1 MSAALWPDRRSSP
14 EPSAEEP
21 LAATLDGVPIDLA
34 SPLSRGGKL
43 VPVRFVDPTG
53 REILEHSSAHL
64 VAKAVTEVIPEAR
77 PTHGPPTEE
86 GFFYDF
92 DVRPLNPDDRT
103 QIEAALRAAVK
114 AGDRF
119 ERVEMSRAE
128 AERLFAANPHKLGYL
143 KEVPDG
149 EPVSVYRTGTFVDLC
164 RGPHVPNTRW
174 LRGIHILGISA
185 VTADGTATGAPRQRI
200 RGIGFPTREGLD
212 KYLALRK
219 EAEARDHRGLG
230 TRLQMFSFVEEA
242 PGFPLW
248 HPNGMI
254 VVRELERFV
263 REHLTKA
270 GYGELRTPLMFAQ
283 SLYER
288 SGHWEHYRDNMF
300 LTEADGRTFGWKPMN
315 CPGAMLVFGS
325 RDRSYRELPLRLAE
339 FAPIHR
345 YEASGTLHG
354 LTRVREFVQDDAHLF
369 VTEEQIGPEVRTLL
383 EWVREWMTTFR
394 LDWSYELSTRPMTGF
409 LGEVAVW
416 DRAEATLEQALKDS
430 GVTYK
435 ISPGEGAFY
444 GPKID
449 IHLQDSL
456 GRKWQTG
463 TIQLDYQM
471 PLRFGLKYQ
480 GPDGVLRPPIV
491 VHRTVLGSFE
501 RFTGVLLEHTAG
513 RLPPWL
519 APLQIRALPV
529 GERHEAHAERLAAHA
544 RTVGLRA
551 DVAGSQETLGKRIRE
566 AELERVP
573 YVVVLGDT
581 ETAAGSVALRVRGS
595 KEPLTLAE
603 GDFLERVRTAVK
615 ERAFEP

>member
-1 MSAALWPDRRSSP
+1 MSAALWPDRRSSL
-14 EPSAEEP
+14 EPSVEEP

-34 SPLSRGGKL
+34 APLDRGGKL
-43 VPVRFVDPTG
+43 APVRFVDAAG

-64 VAKAVTEVIPEAR
+64 VAKAVTEVIPEAK

-92 DVRPLNPDDRT
+92 DVRPLTPEDRAR
-103 QIEAALRAAVK
+103 IEAALRAAVK

-119 ERVEMSRAE
+119 ERVEMSRSE
-128 AERLFAANPHKLGYL
+128 AERLFASNPHKLGYL
-143 KEVPDG
+143 KEVPEG
-149 EPVSVYRTGTFVDLC
+149 ESVSVYRTGTFVDLC
-164 RGPHVPNTRW
+164 RGPHVPDSRW
-174 LRGIHILGISA
+174 LKGIHLLGLSA
-185 VTADGTATGAPRQRI
+185 VTADGTATGAPRQRV
-200 RGIGFPTREGLD
+200 RGIGFPTREALD

-219 EAEARDHRGLG
+219 EAEARDHRTLG
-230 TRLQMFSFVEEA
+230 SRLQMFSFVEEA

-383 EWVREWMTTFR
+383 DWVREWMTTFR
-394 LDWSYELSTRPMTGF
+394 LDWSYELSTRPTNGF

-529 GERHEAHAERLAAHA
+529 GERHEPHAERLAAHA

-573 YVVVLGDT
+573 YVVVMGDT

-603 GDFLERVRTAVK
+603 GDFIERVRTAVK
-615 ERAFEP
+615 ERVYEP

>member
-1 MSAALWPDRRSSP
+1 M
-14 EPSAEEP
+14 
-21 LAATLDGVPIDLA
+21 AATLDGVPIDLA
-34 SPLSRGGKL
+34 APLDRGGKL
-43 VPVRFVDPTG
+43 APVRFVDAAG

-64 VAKAVTEVIPEAR
+64 VAKAVTEVIPEAK

-92 DVRPLNPDDRT
+92 DVRPLTPEDRAR
-103 QIEAALRAAVK
+103 IEAALRAAVK

-119 ERVEMSRAE
+119 ERVEMSRSE
-128 AERLFAANPHKLGYL
+128 AERLFASNPHKLGYL
-143 KEVPDG
+143 KEVPEG
-149 EPVSVYRTGTFVDLC
+149 ESVSVYRTGTFVDLC
-164 RGPHVPNTRW
+164 RGPHVPDSRW
-174 LRGIHILGISA
+174 LKGIHLLGLSA
-185 VTADGTATGAPRQRI
+185 VTADGTATGAPRQRV
-200 RGIGFPTREGLD
+200 RGIGFPTREALD

-219 EAEARDHRGLG
+219 EAEARDHRTLG
-230 TRLQMFSFVEEA
+230 SRLQMFSFVEEA

-383 EWVREWMTTFR
+383 DWVREWMTTFR
-394 LDWSYELSTRPMTGF
+394 LDWSYELSTRPTNGF

-529 GERHEAHAERLAAHA
+529 GERHEPHAERLAAHA

-573 YVVVLGDT
+573 YVVVMGDT

-603 GDFLERVRTAVK
+603 GDFIERVRTAVK
-615 ERAFEP
+615 ERVYEP

>member
-1 MSAALWPDRRSSP
+1 M
-14 EPSAEEP
+14 EPSVEEP

-34 SPLSRGGKL
+34 APLDRGGKL
-43 VPVRFVDPTG
+43 APVRFVDAAG

-64 VAKAVTEVIPEAR
+64 VAKAVTEVIPEAK

-92 DVRPLNPDDRT
+92 DVRPLTPEDRAR
-103 QIEAALRAAVK
+103 IEAALRAAVK

-119 ERVEMSRAE
+119 ERVEMSRSE
-128 AERLFAANPHKLGYL
+128 AERLFASNPHKLGYL
-143 KEVPDG
+143 KEVPEG
-149 EPVSVYRTGTFVDLC
+149 ESVSVYRTGTFVDLC
-164 RGPHVPNTRW
+164 RGPHVPDSRW
-174 LRGIHILGISA
+174 LKGIHLLGLSA
-185 VTADGTATGAPRQRI
+185 VTADGTATGAPRQRV
-200 RGIGFPTREGLD
+200 RGIGFPTREALD

-219 EAEARDHRGLG
+219 EAEARDHRALG
-230 TRLQMFSFVEEA
+230 SRLQMFSFVEEA

-383 EWVREWMTTFR
+383 DWVREWMTTFR
-394 LDWSYELSTRPMTGF
+394 LDWSYELSTRPTTGF

-529 GERHEAHAERLAAHA
+529 GERHEPHAERLAAHA

-573 YVVVLGDT
+573 YVVVMGDT

-603 GDFLERVRTAVK
+603 GDFIERVRTAVK
-615 ERAFEP
+615 ERVYEP